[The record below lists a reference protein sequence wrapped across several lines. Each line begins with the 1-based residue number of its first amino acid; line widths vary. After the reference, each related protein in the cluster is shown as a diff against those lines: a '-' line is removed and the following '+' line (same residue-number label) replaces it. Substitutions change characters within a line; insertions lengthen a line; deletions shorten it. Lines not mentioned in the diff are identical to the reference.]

1 MERKIPWKKM
11 TTFHRPKL
19 FRSGAGCCICKAK
32 SSSSRFT
39 LSAKYEGDF
48 RRCFKLS
55 SLRSGDLCNACVLIV
70 KRWRKLPRTNK
81 KDWAHIVDAKGGP
94 GSVGKGSG
102 RRKTEDSEEKLEK
115 IRRKFKVKP
124 RSSRKLEF
132 LREAKSSRKK
142 SLNFAKSRVDQN
154 LLTDFFPP
162 DYWRRTT
169 TCCGAV
175 YVGLAGERMVTKT
188 EQERCSNTIP
198 ALGHLAGHRA
208 DTKDNISIS
217 TYISSQL
224 NIITDGEVVDEGFCD
239 KASTNPSS
247 PESVQT
253 VTDEF

>member
-102 RRKTEDSEEKLEK
+102 RKKTEDSEEKLEK

-198 ALGHLAGHRA
+198 ALAGHRA
-208 DTKDNISIS
+208 DNKDNISIS
-217 TYISSQL
+217 TYIS
-224 NIITDGEVVDEGFCD
+224 ITDGEVVDEGFCD

-253 VTDEF
+253 VTEEF

>member
-1 MERKIPWKKM
+1 M

-39 LSAKYEGDF
+39 LSVKYEGDF
-48 RRCFKLS
+48 RGCFKLS

-102 RRKTEDSEEKLEK
+102 RKKTEDSEEKLEK

-124 RSSRKLEF
+124 KSSRKLEF
-132 LREAKSSRKK
+132 LRESKSSRKK
-142 SLNFAKSRVDQN
+142 SLNIGKSRIDQN

-162 DYWRRTT
+162 DYWRRKT

-175 YVGLAGERMVTKT
+175 YVGLAGERMVTKA
-188 EQERCSNTIP
+188 EQERCSNNTP
-198 ALGHLAGHRA
+198 APGSLALAGHKA
-208 DTKDNISIS
+208 DNISIS

-224 NIITDGEVVDEGFCD
+224 NMMTDGEVVDEGFCD

-253 VTDEF
+253 VTEEF

>member
-1 MERKIPWKKM
+1 M

-70 KRWRKLPRTNK
+70 KRWRKLPRSTK

-102 RRKTEDSEEKLEK
+102 RKIKAEDSEEKLEK

-132 LREAKSSRKK
+132 LRESKSSRKK
-142 SLNFAKSRVDQN
+142 SWNSAKSRIDQN

-162 DYWRRTT
+162 DYWRRKT

-175 YVGLAGERMVTKT
+175 YVGLAGECMVRRA
-188 EQERCSNTIP
+188 EQERCSNIP
-198 ALGHLAGHRA
+198 APGLGAGP
-208 DTKDNISIS
+208 DNISIS
-217 TYISSQL
+217 TYISAQL
-224 NIITDGEVVDEGFCD
+224 KKLTDGEAMADEGFCD

-253 VTDEF
+253 VTEEF

>member
-1 MERKIPWKKM
+1 M

-70 KRWRKLPRTNK
+70 KRWRKLPRSTK

-94 GSVGKGSG
+94 GSVGKVSG
-102 RRKTEDSEEKLEK
+102 RKKAEDSEEKLEK

-124 RSSRKLEF
+124 KSSRKLEF
-132 LREAKSSRKK
+132 LRESKSSRKK
-142 SLNFAKSRVDQN
+142 SWNSAKSRIDHN

-162 DYWRRTT
+162 DYWRR
-169 TCCGAV
+169 
-175 YVGLAGERMVTKT
+175 R
-188 EQERCSNTIP
+188 
-198 ALGHLAGHRA
+198 H
-208 DTKDNISIS
+208 
-217 TYISSQL
+217 
-224 NIITDGEVVDEGFCD
+224 VVARSMWDWR
-239 KASTNPSS
+239 
-247 PESVQT
+247 ESVW
-253 VTDEF
+253 

>member
-1 MERKIPWKKM
+1 M

-39 LSAKYEGDF
+39 VSTKYEGDF

-55 SLRSGDLCNACVLIV
+55 CSRTGDMCNACVLIV
-70 KRWRKLPRTNK
+70 KRWRKLPGSSK

-94 GSVGKGSG
+94 GSLGKGSG
-102 RRKTEDSEEKLEK
+102 RKKAEDSEEKLHK

-124 RSSRKLEF
+124 KSSRKLEF
-132 LREAKSSRKK
+132 LRESKPITKRSHKAKARID
-142 SLNFAKSRVDQN
+142 LN
-154 LLTDFFPP
+154 LLTDFFAPS
-162 DYWRRTT
+162 YWRRKT

-175 YVGLAGERMVTKT
+175 YVGLEGEMMVNRA
-188 EQERCSNTIP
+188 EQSNCAKER
-198 ALGHLAGHRA
+198 
-208 DTKDNISIS
+208 DISIS
-217 TYISSQL
+217 RFISAEL
-224 NIITDGEVVDEGFCD
+224 KMLADADVADEGFFD

-253 VTDEF
+253 VTEEL